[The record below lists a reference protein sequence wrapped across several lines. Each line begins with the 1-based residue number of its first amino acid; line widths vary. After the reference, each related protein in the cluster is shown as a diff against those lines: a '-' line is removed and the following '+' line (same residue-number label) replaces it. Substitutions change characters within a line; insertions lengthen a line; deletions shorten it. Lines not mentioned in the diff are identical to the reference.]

1 MEFKKVEDTMFSKK
15 HSDDVIEF
23 VEYGEMDEN
32 SNVQLL
38 FVRNAKLAFSDLTE
52 SEVEEVIMPYYSSLE
67 QLKSIHGEKYK
78 EAVLKCYFQQLSFNS
93 VAQYVGNKRI
103 QIVNG
108 IFNINAEKCLQVL
121 KAMGLTIDVLD
132 IETVSVPEKEYVA

>member
-1 MEFKKVEDTMFSKK
+1 MKFEKVENTMFSKQ
-15 HSDDVIEF
+15 HSDDVFEF

-32 SNVQLL
+32 SKVQLF

-67 QLKSIHGEKYK
+67 QLKSIHGEDYK
-78 EAVLKCYFQQLSFNS
+78 EAVLKCYFGGLSSNS
-93 VAQYVGNKRI
+93 AVQYVGNKRI
-103 QIVNG
+103 QIVNA
-108 IFNINAEKCLQVL
+108 ILNINAETCLQVL

-132 IETVSVPEKEYVA
+132 IETASIPEQDYVA